1 MGDQYFFIHMAYQ
14 YITGRA
20 TAKFLLQEIN
30 GIKLIDRLEMAY
42 KVPPTKLEGVLVN
55 TTDDFRGI
63 DFGFRDVITIT
74 GELCFPSLLKYRASM
89 ELATL
94 FDRIGRN
101 DKAQIYRSN
110 AVQLKKQIPL
120 VFADP
125 RGMLLASTGKGN
137 QADVWSTALA
147 VYFGVLEGAQLK
159 KTCEFLRD
167 AFQNGTLASRGNIR
181 HILTCDDFNAST
193 AWEYSLAQKNS
204 YQNGAYWGT
213 PTGWICYA
221 IAKVD
226 IPAAKQLAKEY
237 IDDLRAGDFRKGPEF
252 GAPWECYN
260 SDNPQNAIYLASV
273 SCPFIVFKNY

>member
-1 MGDQYFFIHMAYQ
+1 
-14 YITGRA
+14 
-20 TAKFLLQEIN
+20 
-30 GIKLIDRLEMAY
+30 
-42 KVPPTKLEGVLVN
+42 
-55 TTDDFRGI
+55 
-63 DFGFRDVITIT
+63 
-74 GELCFPSLLKYRASM
+74 M
-89 ELATL
+89 ELAIL

-125 RGMLLASTGKGN
+125 RGMLLASTGKGK

-181 HILTCDDFNAST
+181 HILTSDDFNDST
-193 AWEYSLAQKNS
+193 AWEYSLAKKNS

-237 IDDLRAGDFRKGPEF
+237 IEDLRTGDFRKGPEF

-260 SDNPQNAIYLASV
+260 SDKPQNAVYLATV
-273 SCPFIVFKNY
+273 SCPFIVFNNH